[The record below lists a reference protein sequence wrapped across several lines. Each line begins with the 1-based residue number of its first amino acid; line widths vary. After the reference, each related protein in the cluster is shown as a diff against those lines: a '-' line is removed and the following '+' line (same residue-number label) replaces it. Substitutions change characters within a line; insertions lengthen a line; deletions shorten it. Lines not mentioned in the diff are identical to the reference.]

1 MKLFC
6 PILISSKSYRMSVR
20 TSSEN
25 ANEDETK
32 GEENLASGGDPLDDE
47 FIDFRC

>member
-1 MKLFC
+1 M
-6 PILISSKSYRMSVR
+6 R

-47 FIDFRC
+47 VIDFRC